1 MGRPRPAKPVGIAGA
16 MACIPLIVAI
26 WLRRSSGAPSAP
38 SRFREQMR
46 EFTAFQP
53 ARLVPAVV
61 FLGGMGRGARTRP
74 PRRRRPKAGL
84 RQTAQELLG
93 RPGYYWLAQ
102 EWDNLFFACPLCNQR
117 YKKNLFP
124 LRDPAARARSH
135 RDDVSREEPLFINP
149 VALGPADFISFREDY
164 PYAIDDNTIGKA
176 AIRGLGLDRERLNE
190 MRRDHP
196 QMLKPL
202 NASANSPLPESGEA
216 RNVLNRAIEDS
227 AEYA

>member
-1 MGRPRPAKPVGIAGA
+1 MGRPRTAKPVRMAGA

-26 WLRRSSGAPSAP
+26 WLRQSSGAPSAP

-74 PRRRRPKAGL
+74 PRRRRPKAGF
-84 RQTAQELLG
+84 RQIAQELLG

-117 YKKNLFP
+117 YKKNRFP

-149 VALGPADFISFREDY
+149 AIPPYWARRISSRSVKTTHTLLTIIRLG
-164 PYAIDDNTIGKA
+164 
-176 AIRGLGLDRERLNE
+176 
-190 MRRDHP
+190 RR
-196 QMLKPL
+196 QF
-202 NASANSPLPESGEA
+202 EA
-216 RNVLNRAIEDS
+216 WSLTVND
-227 AEYA
+227 